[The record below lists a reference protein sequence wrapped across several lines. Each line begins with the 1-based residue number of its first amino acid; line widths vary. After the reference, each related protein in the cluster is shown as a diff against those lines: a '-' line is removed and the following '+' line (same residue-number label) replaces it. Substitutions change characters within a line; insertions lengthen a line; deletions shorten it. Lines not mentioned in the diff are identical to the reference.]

1 MTPGPPR
8 RVPRVVAAA
17 LGAWAG
23 VTAWVSLGVV
33 AVVDGERLT
42 RVVALPPIVLLAG
55 CVLAGIA
62 AGSAVSWPRPV
73 LRPLSLLVLP
83 WLPWLPV
90 RVPEA
95 FLLWEGPLEGAI
107 WGITIGGLSVQAW
120 RHRAAAN
127 SPAPADPAHRSARQ
141 PWIAA
146 TLMCLVA
153 LTGWAVARPRVPGG
167 DEPHYLVITQSLLRD
182 GDLAIEDNHRDRQY
196 LAYFDGGLKPDFMR
210 RGRDRQIYS
219 IHAPG
224 TSAVVLPAF
233 ALAGY
238 AGAVLSVAIIVAAGL
253 AALWLAAYRL
263 TGGTAGAWVSAGALM
278 VAAPFVLM
286 SFTIYPDPI
295 GSAVVALALLALVT
309 VDAGLAWSGRAWV
322 AVGAALALLPWLHT
336 RFAVIA
342 AALGAVLALRAWHT
356 GRLAAVGRLLAVP
369 VMSAAGWFGYF
380 WIIYGTPD
388 PGAPYGAGSGAALSF
403 VPQGLAG
410 LLFDQQFGLVA
421 TAPVLV
427 AGLAGLAALARARPR
442 LALELVVVLVP
453 YLMVA
458 AAYPMWW
465 GGFSS
470 PARFAVVVAPVVA
483 LPAGWW
489 WTRGGTSARAAIV
502 AAMVVSA
509 GLTLAVLGVDRGA
522 LIYNGRDGHALVLDW
537 LSPLVDL
544 TLSAPS
550 VHRAGM
556 TGALAATGVWAAAA
570 LVALLL
576 AARLPRVGTALG
588 WLATP
593 LVVMAAVS
601 VVGAREPRPLVTPP
615 TSIVRMLGVW
625 RGGGVPVAAQIVPAR
640 WLAPDE
646 VPGRLVIAS
655 STRGEP
661 AGGASPLLQVAGVP
675 AGTYD
680 VFLDASAEPA
690 GTVTVRLGR
699 QGREGFPLE
708 TWRLEGMRRGFSG
721 LTLQL
726 PVDARSIVVT
736 GDESARHAVRA
747 ITLRPRALAAGPR
760 PEALRAARFGR
771 VVVYALDDDAYL
783 EPGAFWTRAERTAR
797 VVVLADAG
805 KAAVMRLKAGPVA
818 NEVRLRAGAWTTTV
832 PLAADATVDVPLPPE
847 AMAPAVL
854 EIESPRGFRP
864 ADTGGDDV
872 RWLGVYVTWPDAP
885 ATP

>member
-23 VTAWVSLGVV
+23 ATAWISLGVV
-33 AVVDGERLT
+33 AVVDAERLT
-42 RVVALPPIVLLAG
+42 RVVALPPVAWLVG
-55 CVLAGIA
+55 GMLAGIL
-62 AGSAVSWPRPV
+62 AGAVVSWPRPV

-95 FLLWEGPLEGAI
+95 FLLWDGPLEGALWI
-107 WGITIGGLSVQAW
+107 VTIGGLSIQAW
-120 RHRAAAN
+120 RHRAAAG
-127 SPAPADPAHRSARQ
+127 SPTPADAAVVAARQ

-146 TLMCLVA
+146 ALMVTVA
-153 LTGWAVARPRVPGG
+153 LTAWAVARPRLPGG

-210 RGRDRQIYS
+210 RGRDRQIHS

-233 ALAGY
+233 ALTGY
-238 AGAVLSVAIIVAAGL
+238 AGAVVSVALIVAAGL
-253 AALWLAAYRL
+253 AASWLAAYRL
-263 TGGTAGAWVSAGALM
+263 TGGTAGAWVSAGALV

-322 AVGAALALLPWLHT
+322 AVGAALACLPWLHT

-342 AALGAVLALRAWHT
+342 ASLGAGLALRAWQS

-369 VMSAAGWFGYF
+369 VVSAAGWFGYF

-388 PGAPYGAGSGAALSF
+388 PGAPYGAGSGAAVSF

-421 TAPVLV
+421 TAPVLA

-489 WTRGGTSARAAIV
+489 WTRGSAGVRAAIV
-502 AAMVVSA
+502 AALVVSA
-509 GLTLAVLGVDRGA
+509 GLTLAVVGVDRGRF
-522 LIYNGRDGHALVLDW
+522 IYNNRDGHALLLDW

-544 TLSAPS
+544 TLTAPS
-550 VHRAGM
+550 VHRDGVA
-556 TGALAATGVWAAAA
+556 GALADTGVWAAVTLAA
-570 LVALLL
+570 MLL
-576 AARLPRVGTALG
+576 AARLPRLGTALG
-588 WLATP
+588 WLAAP

-601 VVGAREPRPLVTPP
+601 VVGAREARPLVTPA
-615 TSIVRMLGVW
+615 TSAVRLLGAW
-625 RGGGVPVAAQIVPAR
+625 RGGGVPVSAQLAPAR
-640 WLAPDE
+640 GLAPE
-646 VPGRLVIAS
+646 ELPGRLVIAS
-655 STRGEP
+655 TTRGAP
-661 AGGASPLLQVAGVP
+661 AGGAPPLLQVSGVP
-675 AGTYD
+675 AGDYD
-680 VFLDASAEPA
+680 VFLDAAGEPT
-690 GTVTVRLGR
+690 GTVTVGLGR
-699 QGREGFPLE
+699 QGREGFTLE
-708 TWRLEGMRRGFSG
+708 TWRLDGMRRGFSG
-721 LTLQL
+721 LTLRL
-726 PVDARSIVVT
+726 PVDARTIVMT
-736 GDESARHAVRA
+736 GDEPARHAVRA
-747 ITLRPRALAAGPR
+747 ITLRPRVLAAVPR
-760 PEALRAARFGR
+760 PEARRAARFGR
-771 VVVYALDDDAYL
+771 VAVYALDDDVYL

-797 VVVLADAG
+797 VVVQAEAG
-805 KAAVMRLKAGPVA
+805 TTGVMRLKAGPVD
-818 NEVRLRAGAWTTTV
+818 NDVRLRAGAWTTIV
-832 PLAADATVDVPLPPE
+832 PLAADATVDVPLPSQ
-847 AMAPAVL
+847 ALAPAVL
-854 EIESPRGFRP
+854 EITSPRGFRP
-864 ADTGGDDV
+864 SDTGGDDV

>member
-8 RVPRVVAAA
+8 RVPRVAAAA

-23 VTAWVSLGVV
+23 ATAWVSLGVV
-33 AVVDGERLT
+33 AVVDAERLT
-42 RVVALPPIVLLAG
+42 RVVALPPVAWLAG
-55 CVLAGIA
+55 CMLAGIL
-62 AGSAVSWPRPV
+62 AGAIVSWRRPV

-90 RVPEA
+90 RVPAA
-95 FLLWEGPLEGAI
+95 FLLWDGPLEGAL
-107 WGITIGGLSVQAW
+107 WGIALGGLSVQAW
-120 RHRAAAN
+120 RLRAAAS
-127 SPAPADPAHRSARQ
+127 SPAPAAPGHGSARQ

-146 TLMCLVA
+146 TLMLTVA
-153 LTGWAVARPRVPGG
+153 LTAWAVARPRVPSG

-196 LAYFDGGLKPDFMR
+196 LEYFDGGLKPDFMR

-238 AGAVLSVAIIVAAGL
+238 AGAVLSVALIVAAGL

-263 TGGTAGAWVSAGALM
+263 TGGAAGAWVSAGALM
-278 VAAPFVLM
+278 AAAPFVLM

-309 VDAGLAWSGRAWV
+309 VDAGLAWSGRAWA

-342 AALGAVLALRAWHT
+342 AAFGAVLALRAWQV
-356 GRLAAVGRLLAVP
+356 GRLAGVGRLLAVP
-369 VMSAAGWFGYF
+369 AASAAGWFGYF

-388 PGAPYGAGSGAALSF
+388 PGAPYGASSGAAVSF
-403 VPQGLAG
+403 VPEGLAG
-410 LLFDQQFGLVA
+410 LLFDQQFGLLA
-421 TAPVLV
+421 SAPVLV
-427 AGLAGLAALARARPR
+427 AGLAGLAALARARRR

-489 WTRGGTSARAAIV
+489 WTRGGASVRAAIV
-502 AAMVVSA
+502 AGLVVSA
-509 GLTLAVLGVDRGA
+509 GLTLAVVGVDRGGF
-522 LIYNGRDGHALVLDW
+522 IYNNRDGHALLLDW

-550 VHRAGM
+550 VHRTGM
-556 TGALAATGVWAAAA
+556 ARALADTGVWAALA
-570 LVALLL
+570 LVAMLL
-576 AARLPRVGTALG
+576 AARLRRVGTALG

-593 LVVMAAVS
+593 LVVMAAVT

-615 TSIVRMLGVW
+615 TSTVRMLGVW
-625 RGGGVPVAAQIVPAR
+625 RGGGVPVAAQLSPAR

-646 VPGRLVIAS
+646 MPGRLTFAS
-655 STRGEP
+655 TTRGEP
-661 AGGASPLLQVAGVP
+661 TGGALPLLQAAGVP
-675 AGTYD
+675 AGDYD
-680 VFLDASAEPA
+680 VFLDAASEPT
-690 GTVTVRLGR
+690 GTVAVRLGR
-699 QGREGFPLE
+699 QGREGFTLE
-708 TWRLEGMRRGFSG
+708 TWRLDGMRRGFSG
-721 LTLQL
+721 LTLNL
-726 PVDARSIVVT
+726 PVDARTIVVT
-736 GDESARHAVRA
+736 GDEPARQSVRA

-760 PEALRAARFGR
+760 PEAVRAARFGR

-797 VVVLADAG
+797 VVVQADAG
-805 KAAVMRLKAGPVA
+805 TVSVMRIKAGPVA
-818 NEVRLRAGAWTTTV
+818 NEVRLRAGVWTTTV
-832 PLAADATVDVPLPPE
+832 PLAADATVDVPLPSE
-847 AMAPAVL
+847 ATAPAVL
-854 EIESPRGFRP
+854 EIASPRGFRP